1 MPISRRRFGLVSSG
15 AVAAAGLAWW
25 IWPRQPV
32 NVLLITLDTTRA
44 DRVGVYGS
52 ETTKTP
58 RLDQLAQRGTVFERA
73 YAAAP
78 LTLPSHATM
87 LTGLWPPEHGIPANG
102 ENGLDE
108 SIPTVAEIFAN
119 GGYDTAAFVAAFVLD
134 ARFGLNR
141 GFKVYDDDLSSAT
154 LSGEELDR
162 YRDGRHVVAAAET
175 WLKRRRR
182 TGSGQPFFCWMH
194 LYDPHDPYVPHRDEF
209 SDEYDTH
216 LYDGEVAYVDLL
228 VGRMLDQLKQT
239 GETERT
245 VVVVTADHGESLGEH
260 GESTHGYM
268 LHESTLHVPL
278 LVFDPRRILSGGQR
292 VSATVSLVSLF
303 STLLDSAGIAHPKTS
318 GQSLW
323 PAVQG
328 ESVAPQVCYSM
339 TDEPYREALW
349 SPLRSIV
356 TERWRYVRTTRPEL
370 YDLTQDPH
378 ETVNLADQQPD
389 MVLELEAELARLEA
403 LFRHRDGTA
412 VQMTDHE
419 RRVLESLGYT
429 AGRGQAPAESVSAA
443 PLKDIKEMIVFRDR
457 YDKASELIRKTQWE
471 PAAEILEA
479 IIRDVPDYYKAMLD
493 LGLCRMFQ
501 KRDDDAIVWFSR
513 VLEVHP
519 SNDRAHDMLGF
530 TYLRQQKL
538 QLSMKHFL
546 EVLKVRPDSEHAHLF
561 LGEINLRQ
569 GRHILARRH
578 YETVLQVNPGNA
590 AARKALEALQ
600 SAPANL

>member
-1 MPISRRRFGLVSSG
+1 MAGEAWQQTKVDEMIRRGVLALSDGYRVRNVELGPVGIPFVRGG
-15 AVAAAGLAWW
+15 DIGDGGINTAVEDH
-25 IWPRQPV
+25 IRPEF
-32 NVLLITLDTTRA
+32 T
-44 DRVGVYGS
+44 DRVQSKLTRPFDVAFI
-52 ETTKTP
+52 TK
-58 RLDQLAQRGTVFERA
+58 GTV
-73 YAAAP
+73 
-78 LTLPSHATM
+78 
-87 LTGLWPPEHGIPANG
+87 
-102 ENGLDE
+102 
-108 SIPTVAEIFAN
+108 
-119 GGYDTAAFVAAFVLD
+119 
-134 ARFGLNR
+134 
-141 GFKVYDDDLSSAT
+141 
-154 LSGEELDR
+154 
-162 YRDGRHVVAAAET
+162 GRVGMV
-175 WLKRRRR
+175 RP
-182 TGSGQPFFCWMH
+182 GQPQ
-194 LYDPHDPYVPHRDEF
+194 
-209 SDEYDTH
+209 S
-216 LYDGEVAYVDLL
+216 
-228 VGRMLDQLKQT
+228 
-239 GETERT
+239 
-245 VVVVTADHGESLGEH
+245 
-260 GESTHGYM
+260 
-268 LHESTLHVPL
+268 
-278 LVFDPRRILSGGQR
+278 VF
-292 VSATVSLVSLF
+292 
-303 STLLDSAGIAHPKTS
+303 
-318 GQSLW
+318 
-323 PAVQG
+323 
-328 ESVAPQVCYSM
+328 APQVCYSM

-403 LFRHRDGTA
+403 MFRHRDGTA